1 MITLSK
7 IAELA
12 HVSVST
18 ASKAFAGSNEVNEQ
32 TRKIIFDIAKQHN
45 CFKKYYNVK
54 YPKYVIAVIA
64 PEFHSRLYSMYL
76 TLLQAEL
83 AKYNCEI
90 CVAATNFSGRI
101 EADLLDYY
109 TKYANV
115 DGIICIGHATSLETE
130 ISLPIATIGKSGVG
144 DDVIKV
150 RGNLEEALDEAVKHF
165 KNKGITD
172 IGYVGESL
180 TCGTLEAFKTILHQ
194 NQIDINDDFISITD
208 KRFEEGGYDAAE
220 RFFER
225 GKLPRFILAAYD
237 NMAFGAM
244 HCITEHGIKIPE
256 DVAIMGLNDNAESKY
271 TNPPLTS
278 VNFALEES
286 CRVIVRELL
295 NKITDKDVKY
305 DNFVPYT
312 IKFRKSTEI

>member
-32 TRKIIFDIAKQHN
+32 TRKLIFDIAKQHN

-64 PEFHSRLYSMYL
+64 PEFHSRLYSTYL

-83 AKYNCEI
+83 AKFNCEI
-90 CVAATNFSGRI
+90 CVATTNFSGQA
-101 EADLLDYY
+101 EANLLDYY

-115 DGIICIGHATSLETE
+115 DGIICVSHTTSLKTE
-130 ISLPIATIGKSGVG
+130 ISLPIAAIGKSGVN
-144 DDVIKV
+144 DNVIKV
-150 RGNLEEALDEAVKHF
+150 RGNLEEALDEAIKHF

-172 IGYVGESL
+172 IGFVGESL
-180 TCGTLEAFKTILHQ
+180 TRGTLEVFKTILHQ
-194 NQIDINDDFISITD
+194 NQIDINDNFISITD
-208 KRFEEGGYDAAE
+208 KRFEEGGYDATKK
-220 RFFER
+220 FFER

-244 HCITEHGIKIPE
+244 HCIAEHGLKIPE
-256 DVAIMGLNDNAESKY
+256 DVAIMGLNDNAESGY
-271 TNPPLTS
+271 TNPPLSS
-278 VNFALEES
+278 VDFSLEKS
-286 CRVIVRELL
+286 CRVIVSELL
-295 NKITDKDVKY
+295 NEITDKPVKY
-305 DNFVPYT
+305 DNLVPYK
-312 IKFRKSTEI
+312 IKFRKSTDI